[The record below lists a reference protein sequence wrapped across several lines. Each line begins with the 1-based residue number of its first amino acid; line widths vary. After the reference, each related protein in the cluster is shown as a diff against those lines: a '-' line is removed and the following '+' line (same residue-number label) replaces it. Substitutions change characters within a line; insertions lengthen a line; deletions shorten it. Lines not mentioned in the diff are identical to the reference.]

1 MAIEEAIQKD
11 GSIYKWVAMVDKLSN
26 SDITKQ
32 DEVFKINYIQA
43 LNMLSFWK
51 HNDKNKK

>member
-1 MAIEEAIQKD
+1 
-11 GSIYKWVAMVDKLSN
+11 MVDKLSN

-51 HNDKNKK
+51 HNDDNKKDK

>member
-1 MAIEEAIQKD
+1 ML
-11 GSIYKWVAMVDKLSN
+11 DKLSG

-32 DEVFKINYIQA
+32 NEVYKINYIQA

-51 HNDKNKK
+51 HNDENKKQ